1 MYDLLIQNGTVVTEN
16 GTSMI
21 DIAVDG
27 ETIAELGET
36 GSIGRARETID
47 ASGLHVLPGVVDVHF
62 HCRAP
67 SHPERGTF
75 GSETRAA
82 AAGGVTTVLEMPIS
96 DPACST
102 PEVFL
107 SRKKLGENECYVD
120 FGLFSGAALKTRR
133 HVDAMVEVGAIG
145 FKLFTHDPPPNRE
158 SEFNG
163 LWASTDEAISDAL
176 DLISETDLTC
186 TVHAESQ
193 ALLTMYESQVTES
206 GTVPRPPE
214 IEAAAIDLLGKITEA
229 TGAKV
234 HIAHMSSAA
243 SVEALTRARTATNQI
258 SGETAPHYLIF
269 GEEQIR
275 EFGSFVRV
283 APPLRTAD
291 DNKSLW
297 EALRSGVIEVIASDH
312 APFTPADKDVPYHLA
327 PRGIP
332 GIELMLPVIMD
343 GVAAEL
349 ISLEQAVRAL
359 SEAPSR
365 LFGLFPKKGAIRAGS
380 DADLVLWDSGST
392 MRVALDSLRSRSAG
406 SAVVYDGMTMAG
418 RLVRTILRGKTV
430 FDNGSIVGESRGQF
444 VRPTYSD

>member
-1 MYDLLIQNGTVVTEN
+1 ML
-16 GTSMI
+16 

-27 ETIAELGET
+27 EHIAALGQQ
-36 GSIGRARETID
+36 GSLGRAKETID
-47 ASGLHVLPGVVDVHF
+47 ATGLTVFPGVVDVHF

-75 GSETRAA
+75 GSETKAA

-107 SRKKLGENECYVD
+107 NRKALADEECYVD
-120 FGLFSGAALKTRR
+120 FGLFSGAALKSRGN
-133 HVDAMVEVGAIG
+133 VDAMVEIGAVG
-145 FKLFTHDPPPNRE
+145 FKLFTHDPPPNRD

-163 LWASTDEAISDAL
+163 LWASTDEAIGEAL
-176 DLISETDLTC
+176 ELISETRLTC

-193 ALLTMYESQVTES
+193 ELLTKYESQVNES
-206 GTVPRPPE
+206 GFVPRPPE
-214 IEAAAIDLLGKITEA
+214 IEAAAIDLLGRIAKK

-234 HIAHMSSAA
+234 HIAHMSSEA
-243 SVEALTRARTATNQI
+243 SVEALTRARVGTSRI

-269 GEEQIR
+269 GEDQIR

-283 APPLRTAD
+283 APPLRTAN
-291 DNKSLW
+291 DNESLW
-297 EALRSGVIEVIASDH
+297 KALRSGIIEVVASDH
-312 APFTPADKDVPYHLA
+312 APFTPADKDVPYEVA

-343 GVAAEL
+343 AVNDGHVT
-349 ISLEQAVRAL
+349 LEQAVKAL
-359 SEAPSR
+359 TEAPAR
-365 LFGLFPKKGAIRAGS
+365 LFGLFPQKGAIRPGS

-406 SAVVYDGMTMAG
+406 SAVVYDGKTLAG
-418 RLVRTILRGKTV
+418 RLERTILRGKTV
-430 FDNGSIVGESRGQF
+430 FDHDSIVGESRGQF
-444 VRPTYSD
+444 VRPIHAG